1 MPGAAAWLVV
11 SALTPTR
18 PNPFEVAGAYAFAW
32 TLGFVIVLAPSGLGV
47 REATFIALLGSKVG
61 VPPAT
66 LVAVALRLA
75 SILGELLAFGAV
87 EVATLAGPWRRE
99 SRSHRV
105 PRAQPTARAGC
116 DDFCAAAPST
126 RT

>member
-61 VPPAT
+61 VAPAT

-75 SILGELLAFGAV
+75 SILGELLAFGLV
-87 EVATLAGPWRRE
+87 EVATFAAGHLSGSCSW
-99 SRSHRV
+99 
-105 PRAQPTARAGC
+105 PRAGDARRASV
-116 DDFCAAAPST
+116 PN
-126 RT
+126 RPLLL